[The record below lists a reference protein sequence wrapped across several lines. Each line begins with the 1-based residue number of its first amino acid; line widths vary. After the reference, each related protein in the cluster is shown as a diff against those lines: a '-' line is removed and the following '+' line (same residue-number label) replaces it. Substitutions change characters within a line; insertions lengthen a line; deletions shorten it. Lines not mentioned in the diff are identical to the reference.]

1 MVLQRILPALATS
14 LLLAAC
20 AISPQEVAIE
30 PTSDETFPSA
40 ARSGITVDLNVTDT
54 RSEPALGT
62 LGGTYDESA
71 LLTASND
78 VAADLRSVL
87 RGKLED
93 AGYRVGNGN
102 ADFVMNVQL
111 TELRYARES
120 GTMSSEVQVVALLEL
135 RLEDARGHLERSYRS
150 ASNQTRVT
158 RPSPDDN
165 RLFLEEA
172 LNSSL
177 DRLIRDERVHTF
189 LRR

>member
-1 MVLQRILPALATS
+1 MILQRILPALATS

-20 AISPQEVAIE
+20 AISPQQVAIE
-30 PTSDETFPSA
+30 PASDEAFPSA
-40 ARSGITVDLNVTDT
+40 ARSGITVNLNVSDT
-54 RSEPALGT
+54 RSDPALGT

-93 AGYRVGNGN
+93 AGYRVASGD
-102 ADFVMNVQL
+102 ADFTMDVRL

-120 GTMSSEVQVVALLEL
+120 GTMSSEVQVVAQLEL
-135 RLEDARGHLERSYRS
+135 RLEDQRGDLELSYRS

-158 RPSPDDN
+158 RPSADDN
-165 RLFLEEA
+165 RMFLEEA

-177 DRLIRDERVHTF
+177 DRLIRDDSVNTF